1 MKLKLK
7 YIYGV
12 VAVVVIVIL
21 IVVSQSNNSSDT
33 SEEEMISE
41 QNIPNDDIH
50 KDLGQ
55 TKKPGKDNVSEEF
68 RHRMEML
75 KKAAEENPRDT
86 LKLRE
91 YADLLAASHMQK
103 QAIEYYNKILSL
115 SPRRTDVM
123 FSLSFIYYSLGQ
135 FVDAQKQTEKILEIE
150 PENTN
155 AMYNLGA
162 IVASSGNK
170 IKAKEIWQKLVSL
183 HADDE
188 IGIKAYNSIKE
199 LDKVNN

>member
-1 MKLKLK
+1 MKLK
-7 YIYGV
+7 YIYGIV
-12 VAVVVIVIL
+12 VVVVIVIL
-21 IVVSQSNNSSDT
+21 IVVSQSNKSSNT
-33 SEEEMISE
+33 SEEVITSE
-41 QNIPNDDIH
+41 QNIPNDEIH

-55 TKKPGKDNVSEEF
+55 TKAPGKDNVSEEF
-68 RHRMEML
+68 RHRMDML
-75 KKAAEENPRDT
+75 KKAVEENPQDT
-86 LKLRE
+86 LMLRE

-103 QAIEYYNKILSL
+103 QAIEYYNRILSI
-115 SPRRTDVM
+115 SPSRTDVM

-135 FVDAQKQTEKILEIE
+135 FADAQKQTEKILEIE

-183 HADDE
+183 HPDDE
-188 IGIKAYNSIKE
+188 IGIRAFNSIKE